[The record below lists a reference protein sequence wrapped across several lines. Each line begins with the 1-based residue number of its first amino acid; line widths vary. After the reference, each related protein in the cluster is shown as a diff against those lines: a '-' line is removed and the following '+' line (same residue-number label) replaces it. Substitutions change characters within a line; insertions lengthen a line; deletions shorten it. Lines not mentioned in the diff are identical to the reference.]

1 MSDSKPECCLPG
13 GQGADPQVVSARP
26 GNSRLHEPG
35 GYREVLG
42 VAMPLVAST
51 ASVTVMLFVD
61 RMFLSWHG
69 QASVAASVPGGA
81 TFWMIICLFLGIAEY
96 VTTIVA
102 QHFGAGDLRA
112 CMRAAWQGVIFSVM
126 AVPLML
132 IGIPVGCAILSWGG
146 HDPEVLRLEKE
157 YFTLLMLGGVTV
169 PLNAALSSFFS
180 GRGETSAV
188 MWGNFLGSL
197 ARIGADYVLIFGK
210 LGFPEMGIRGAGIA
224 TIIAGF
230 VPTLYW
236 GYLLRSPEIKRVFGT
251 WKELRWD
258 GRLFGML
265 MRYGIPSGVHF
276 FLEVGSFT
284 VFVLLVG
291 RLGEQDLA
299 LTNIVFSVELL
310 SFLPMIG
317 MSIAA
322 ATLVGRH
329 IGEARPDLSEKSAY
343 SAFRL
348 TFVYCA
354 MMSLLFVLIPGVFL
368 ELFRTGSDAT
378 GNDPAMMRRGA
389 SLLRLV
395 ALYSLFDCAYVVFA
409 GALRGAGDTRF
420 VMWAQIVLGWFLFVP
435 PVYVAVEKLHAGLY
449 GAWCCLLGYA
459 IALGLVYWLRFRS
472 GVWKTI
478 KMLARP

>member
-1 MSDSKPECCLPG
+1 MSDSKAKCQLTQEK
-13 GQGADPQVVSARP
+13 GADPQAVSPRP
-26 GNSRLHEPG
+26 SVTSVREPG

-42 VAMPLVAST
+42 LAMPLVAST

-61 RMFLSWHG
+61 RMFLSWYG

-81 TFWMIICLFLGIAEY
+81 TYWTIICLFLGIAEY
-96 VTTIVA
+96 VNTIVA
-102 QHFGAGDLRA
+102 QHFGAGDVRA
-112 CMRAAWQGVIFSVM
+112 CMRAVWQGVIFSAM
-126 AVPLML
+126 SMPLIL
-132 IGIPVGCAILSWGG
+132 LGIPVGCAILSWGG
-146 HDPEVLRLEKE
+146 HDPEVLSLEKD
-157 YFTLLMLGGVTV
+157 YFTLLMLGGVMV

-188 MWGNFLGSL
+188 MWGNLLGSL

-210 LGFPEMGIRGAGIA
+210 LGFPELGIRGAGIA

-236 GYLLRSPEIKRVFGT
+236 GYLLRAPELRRVYGT
-251 WKELRWD
+251 WAECRWD
-258 GRLFGML
+258 RRLFGML
-265 MRYGIPSGVHF
+265 LRYGLPSGVHF

-284 VFVLLVG
+284 AFVLLVG

-299 LTNIVFSVELL
+299 LTNIVFSIELL

-317 MSIAA
+317 MSIAT
-322 ATLVGRH
+322 ATLVGRY
-329 IGEARPDLSEKSAY
+329 IGEERTDLAEKSAY

-348 TFVYCA
+348 TFVYSG
-354 MMSLLFVLIPGVFL
+354 MMSLLFVLIPGAFL
-368 ELFRTGSDAT
+368 ELFRTGSGLT
-378 GNDPAMMRRGA
+378 GNDAAMMHRGA
-389 SLLRLV
+389 ALLRLV
-395 ALYSLFDCAYVVFA
+395 ALYTLFDCVYVVFA

-420 VMWAQIVLGWFLFVP
+420 VMWAQIVVGWFLFVP

-459 IALGLVYWLRFRS
+459 ICLGVVYWLRFRS
-472 GVWKTI
+472 GVWKSI
-478 KMLARP
+478 KMLSTA